1 MKKYIGLA
9 FVALG
14 MTLTSCDDYLDKLPD
29 NRMELKTPE
38 EITDLMVSAYADHHP
53 AYILEMAS
61 DNADDCVN
69 TGWTEYDRLQRQ
81 AWHWDD
87 ITEIGQ
93 SDSPQELWNNY
104 YRAIAAT
111 NAAIEYIESL
121 PVEKRVDFSKQL
133 GEALMCRAYNMF
145 MLSTVFCEAYD
156 EASAGTN
163 LGLPYPK
170 KTETK
175 VGETYE
181 RGTLKE
187 LYDNIAADIEMG
199 LPLVKNT
206 YDRPKFHFTI
216 DAANA
221 FAARFY
227 LYYGKYDKAIAC
239 ANKVLGENPKGKLRD
254 WATFGALSANK
265 QIAPEAY
272 ISAEE
277 KANLLL
283 IVTYSSWGVVHGNYS
298 SGCKYAHGSNINTYE
313 TINAPGPWGESGSG
327 NSGFNIVYF
336 SNRSN
341 SKFISRKVP
350 YEFEYTD
357 VQARIGYGHS
367 EMSAFNTDMLLLE
380 RAEAYALQ
388 GNLEAAIRDVNTE
401 LSVFHKAAPQV
412 TVAGVKAHYDTIQY
426 YRPIDTSEDRIYYT
440 PKKHLHPKMITL
452 TEGSEQEAVLQT
464 ILQLRRVL
472 TLHEGIR
479 FQDIK
484 RYGIVIY
491 RRTMNSAYQITQV
504 TDSMTV
510 DDPRRAIQLPQDVI
524 SAGLQANPRK

>member
-93 SDSPQELWNNY
+93 DDSPQELWNNY

-357 VQARIGYGHS
+357 VQARIGYAHS

-388 GNLEAAIRDVNTE
+388 A
-401 LSVFHKAAPQV
+401 
-412 TVAGVKAHYDTIQY
+412 
-426 YRPIDTSEDRIYYT
+426 TSRLPSGMST
-440 PKKHLHPKMITL
+440 PSCLFSTRLP
-452 TEGSEQEAVLQT
+452 
-464 ILQLRRVL
+464 LR
-472 TLHEGIR
+472 
-479 FQDIK
+479 
-484 RYGIVIY
+484 
-491 RRTMNSAYQITQV
+491 
-504 TDSMTV
+504 
-510 DDPRRAIQLPQDVI
+510 
-524 SAGLQANPRK
+524 

>member
-1 MKKYIGLA
+1 MKKYIGFAIAALSMA
-9 FVALG
+9 FTA
-14 MTLTSCDDYLDKLPD
+14 CDNYLDKLPD

-61 DNADDCVN
+61 DNADNCVN

-93 SDSPQELWNNY
+93 NDSPQELWNNY
-104 YRAIAAT
+104 YRAVSSA

-121 PVEKRVDFSKQL
+121 SAENRVDFDKQL

-145 MLSTVFCEAYD
+145 MLSTIFCEAYD
-156 EASAGTN
+156 KDAATK

-170 KTETK
+170 QTETV
-175 VGETYE
+175 VGQTYE

-187 LYDNIAADIEMG
+187 LYDNIAADIERA

-206 YDRPKFHFTI
+206 YTRPKFHFTI

-227 LYYGKYDKAIAC
+227 LYYEQYDKAIAC
-239 ANKVLGENPKGKLRD
+239 ANKVLGQNPVTKLRD
-254 WATFGALSANK
+254 WATFGALSANQ

-283 IVTYSSWGVVHGNYS
+283 IVNYSSWGVVHGNYS

-327 NSGFNIVYF
+327 NNGFNVVYF
-336 SNRSN
+336 SNRSL

-357 VQARIGYGHS
+357 LQARIGFAHS

-388 GNLEAAIRDVNTE
+388 GNLEAAVADINTE

-412 TVAGVKAHYDTIQY
+412 TVSGIKEHYDTIQY
-426 YRPIDTSEDRIYYT
+426 YKPLDTSEDRIYYT
-440 PKKHLHPKMITL
+440 PKKHLNPKMISI
-452 TEGSEQEAVLQT
+452 TEGSEQESVLQC

-472 TLHEGIR
+472 TLHEGFR

-491 RRTMNSAYQITQV
+491 RRTMNSAYQITEV
-504 TDSMTV
+504 TDTLEV

-524 SAGLQANPRK
+524 TAGLEANPRKK

>member
-1 MKKYIGLA
+1 M
-9 FVALG
+9 
-14 MTLTSCDDYLDKLPD
+14 
-29 NRMELKTPE
+29 
-38 EITDLMVSAYADHHP
+38 
-53 AYILEMAS
+53 
-61 DNADDCVN
+61 
-69 TGWTEYDRLQRQ
+69 
-81 AWHWDD
+81 
-87 ITEIGQ
+87 
-93 SDSPQELWNNY
+93 
-104 YRAIAAT
+104 
-111 NAAIEYIESL
+111 
-121 PVEKRVDFSKQL
+121 
-133 GEALMCRAYNMF
+133 
-145 MLSTVFCEAYD
+145 
-156 EASAGTN
+156 
-163 LGLPYPK
+163 
-170 KTETK
+170 
-175 VGETYE
+175 
-181 RGTLKE
+181 
-187 LYDNIAADIEMG
+187 
-199 LPLVKNT
+199 
-206 YDRPKFHFTI
+206 
-216 DAANA
+216 
-221 FAARFY
+221 
-227 LYYGKYDKAIAC
+227 
-239 ANKVLGENPKGKLRD
+239 
-254 WATFGALSANK
+254 
-265 QIAPEAY
+265 
-272 ISAEE
+272 
-277 KANLLL
+277 
-283 IVTYSSWGVVHGNYS
+283 
-298 SGCKYAHGSNINTYE
+298 
-313 TINAPGPWGESGSG
+313 
-327 NSGFNIVYF
+327 YF
-336 SNRSN
+336 SNRSL

-357 VQARIGYGHS
+357 LQARIGYAHS